1 MEPIRRVSPRAAA
14 LIVTLAP
21 IAFGML
27 SGCPGPRPT
36 TGTGAGGS
44 GGAGG
49 STATGGACTGAANTD
64 PAWANWPMP
73 NAAGL
78 PNAASYVISG
88 DGKTVIDNVTHLIW
102 ERTPVHRTL
111 ATAETHCQNLN
122 IGGVTGFRLPTVIE
136 LMSLVDTTRAKPAFD
151 ATIFPEPTT
160 PVGAWRIYWTSAPV
174 KSNPAYQFVLNF
186 DDGTKVT
193 WVKGSATWVRCVAVA
208 PK

>member
-36 TGTGAGGS
+36 TGVGAGGS

-49 STATGGACTGAANTD
+49 STATGGACTGAGNTD

-78 PNAASYVISG
+78 PNAASYTISE
-88 DGKTVIDNVTHLIW
+88 DGKAVIDNVTHLIW
-102 ERTPVHRTL
+102 ERTPVPRTF

-122 IGGVTGFRLPTVIE
+122 VGGATGFRVPSVIE
-136 LMSLVDTTRAKPAFD
+136 LLSLVDTTRAKPATNTD
-151 ATIFPEPTT
+151 YFPDP
-160 PVGAWRIYWTSAPV
+160 PNVGYRFYWTSAPV
-174 KSNPAYQFVLNF
+174 KASPGYQFIINF
-186 DDGTKVT
+186 DDGTKPT
-193 WVKGSATWVRCVAVA
+193 WGAAGTAWVRCVAVA